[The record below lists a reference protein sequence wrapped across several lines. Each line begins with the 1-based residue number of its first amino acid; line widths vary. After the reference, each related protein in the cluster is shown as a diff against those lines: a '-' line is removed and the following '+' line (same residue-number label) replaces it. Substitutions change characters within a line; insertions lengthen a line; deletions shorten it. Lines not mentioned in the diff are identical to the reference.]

1 VFELFPGNYRWSYNA
16 WAALAAGGEF
26 GDMSLILDRL
36 RQSEGDDREWQEA
49 WAWLAGR
56 LERRAAENLATGTRR
71 SACENFFLASLY
83 HKTSEQFIPP
93 ADPARMQTYQSALRS
108 FETARELS
116 DLSIER
122 VLVPYEGK
130 ALPAYFVPA
139 RRRGDAGAPTVIF
152 ICGLDTTKEITFL
165 RIRSEFAER
174 GFNLL
179 AIDTPGVGEALRL
192 GKIYTRHDYEVP
204 VRASVDYL
212 ETRDDVDKSRIC
224 VIGSSLGG
232 YYVGRAAAFE
242 PRLAAAVAWGANFD
256 YHAVWHRRI
265 TVGGAVAAPM
275 FQLMYITGSDT
286 MDAAMNAIL
295 DFRLAPV
302 AGRIKCPFLI
312 LHGKEDQ
319 QISAADAEAMFAAV
333 GSTDKTLKIFSGE
346 DGGAAHCQFDNHF
359 PALLFVSD
367 WLTSKLNP

>member
-1 VFELFPGNYRWSYNA
+1 MFELFPGNYRWSYNA

-26 GDMSLILDRL
+26 GDLSLILDRL

-56 LERRAAENLATGTRR
+56 LEQRAAENLAIGTRR
-71 SACENFFLASLY
+71 SASENFFLASLY

-122 VLVPYEGK
+122 VLVPYKGK
-130 ALPAYFVPA
+130 ALPAYFVPG
-139 RRRGDAGAPTVIF
+139 RRRGG
-152 ICGLDTTKEITFL
+152 
-165 RIRSEFAER
+165 SEFAER

-204 VRASVDYL
+204 VRAAVDYL
-212 ETRDDVDKSRIC
+212 ETRADVDKSRIC

-286 MDAAMNAIL
+286 MDAAMNAIR

-312 LHGKEDQ
+312 MHGKEDQ

-346 DGGAAHCQFDNHF
+346 DGGAAHCQFDNHL

-367 WLTSKLNP
+367 WLTKKLNA